1 MNSTL
6 LTGSL
11 LLLTLATTGCSS
23 KLTQPEEYSGFLND
37 YSQLAEVEAVSGEPV
52 LRWVDPNIDVKKYTS
67 LYIEPSV
74 IFPAP
79 KPTEVISANT
89 LLSITQYYDQTLKQ
103 QLGKSMTLT
112 MAPGPN
118 TIVMRPVITA
128 VSSKTETL
136 KPYEVIPIALI
147 VAGVSTATGIR
158 DQETTIATEAVFI
171 DGKTN
176 QVVAK
181 VVRKGTG
188 VPLENKKQKMSV
200 DDTKALLDSWAVDFN
215 QAYVNL
221 KAAK

>member
-1 MNSTL
+1 M
-6 LTGSL
+6 
-11 LLLTLATTGCSS
+11 
-23 KLTQPEEYSGFLND
+23 
-37 YSQLAEVEAVSGEPV
+37 
-52 LRWVDPNIDVKKYTS
+52 
-67 LYIEPSV
+67 
-74 IFPAP
+74 
-79 KPTEVISANT
+79 
-89 LLSITQYYDQTLKQ
+89 
-103 QLGKSMTLT
+103 
-112 MAPGPN
+112 
-118 TIVMRPVITA
+118 
-128 VSSKTETL
+128 
-136 KPYEVIPIALI
+136 IPIALI

>member
-1 MNSTL
+1 M
-6 LTGSL
+6 
-11 LLLTLATTGCSS
+11 
-23 KLTQPEEYSGFLND
+23 
-37 YSQLAEVEAVSGEPV
+37 
-52 LRWVDPNIDVKKYTS
+52 
-67 LYIEPSV
+67 
-74 IFPAP
+74 
-79 KPTEVISANT
+79 
-89 LLSITQYYDQTLKQ
+89 LSITQYYDQTLKQ

-136 KPYEVIPIALI
+136 KPYEVIQIALI